1 MRKTLL
7 LAAGALAFSAMNAQT
22 VLLSENFDTYTSG
35 DMIGEVS
42 DDFQTWAGGA
52 AEDTPVSDLQAN
64 SGANS
69 LLVEAN
75 GADVV
80 MNLGPYTSGKIDV
93 IFDVYIPNG
102 NGGYFNLLHEWDTD
116 ANYEWAVDVYFSSTG
131 DLTWTAGG
139 TDGGGATFTSDTWF
153 EMQVTADMDND
164 MGYLYAGGEL
174 LHSWQW
180 SLNNAD
186 GTVGQNQLMALNFFG
201 YQPTGSGPGL
211 MFIDDISIEDS
222 TGLSIGEQEDIS
234 NIGVMPNP
242 ADDFVSFTSPLQGT
256 DVAVTIMNIAGQE
269 VDAFTLEA
277 NTTVRHDVS
286 TLQSGVYLVRVTSG
300 LENTVQRLVIR

>member
-1 MRKTLL
+1 MRKQLL
-7 LAAGALAFSAMNAQT
+7 LAAGALAFSTLNAQT
-22 VLLSENFDTYTSG
+22 VLVSEDFDTYAAG
-35 DMIGEVS
+35 DMVAEVS
-42 DDFQTWAGGA
+42 DLFQTWSGGA
-52 AEDTPVSDLQAN
+52 GEDTPISDVEAN
-64 SGANS
+64 SGSNS

-75 GADVV
+75 GADVI
-80 MNLGPYTSGKIDV
+80 MGLGPHTSGKIDV
-93 IFDVYIPNG
+93 IFQVYIPNG
-102 NGGYFNLLHEWDTD
+102 NGGYFNLLHEWDED

-139 TDGGGATFTSDTWF
+139 TDGGGASFTSDTWF

-211 MFIDDISIEDS
+211 MYVDDIRVLDS

-234 NIGVMPNP
+234 NIGVSPNP
-242 ADDFVSFTSPLQGT
+242 ASDFVTFNSPLQGT
-256 DVAVTIMNIAGQE
+256 DVEVSIMNIAGQQ

-277 NTTVRHDVS
+277 GATHRHNV
-286 TLQSGVYLVRVTSG
+286 TALQSGVYLVRVTSG
-300 LENTVQRLVIR
+300 VENTVQRLVIQ